1 MKISNI
7 FLVKIIYTF
16 EVQNLSILRKIC
28 KIFHADSWQPLKKVA
43 FSRHRNYKCVDSSRC
58 EEEKMRRRESFEV
71 CCLLEAKWSSCL
83 VIISERQWLSKL

>member
-43 FSRHRNYKCVDSSRC
+43 FSRHRNYKLTNLLFKGKTL
-58 EEEKMRRRESFEV
+58 EEVKAMKNYPFGIQDES
-71 CCLLEAKWSSCL
+71 
-83 VIISERQWLSKL
+83 VIKCIDEMHTAA